1 MNSCRTIEQSDELSL
16 QWSSTFVQHHVE
28 TFGTV
33 LTMCDMER
41 TKHEIPD
48 VCSPFTNSAL
58 HKVAL
63 DGKNKLEVSSEQV
76 EECHI
81 ALAKDQSHLMFWIDN
96 RRQALL
102 FCRASRLD
110 IDKGMYSSV
119 CE

>member
-1 MNSCRTIEQSDELSL
+1 MNSCRNIEQSDELGL
-16 QWSSTFVQHHVE
+16 QWPSHLIQHHVE

-41 TKHEIPD
+41 THLEIPD
-48 VCSPFTNSAL
+48 VCSPFTSSAL
-58 HKVAL
+58 HQVAL
-63 DGKNKLEVSSEQV
+63 DGKNKLVVSSEQV

-81 ALAKDQSHLMFWIDN
+81 ALAKDQSHLMFWLDN
-96 RRQALL
+96 RSKSLL

-110 IDKGMYSSV
+110 IDKGMYCSA